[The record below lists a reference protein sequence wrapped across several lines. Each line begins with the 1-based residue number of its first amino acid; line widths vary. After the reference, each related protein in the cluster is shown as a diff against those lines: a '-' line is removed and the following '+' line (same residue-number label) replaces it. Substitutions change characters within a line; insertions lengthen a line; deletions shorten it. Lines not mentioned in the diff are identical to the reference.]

1 MNDYDE
7 QLLEG
12 TPDLTPE
19 ELALLEAEQ
28 AELQTYLEPEQT
40 QKPATP
46 QVSQPTATAGGQQA
60 PPEQPQTGP
69 YRTETGDIDL
79 EKMRREG
86 AEFDMMG
93 LAGVSD
99 FVLDALNLLPG
110 VDLPKVPKFENE
122 VAQSSREIMSVVIP
136 TVALGAG
143 GTSAL
148 TGAAGQL
155 GTTTKIGK
163 FLNDPLVRRIGT
175 VAFSSGAGAAVDYTV
190 EFNQEDDNLTG
201 VLRKTYPRYF
211 GWLPENLA
219 TLDGDSPEVKRA
231 KNVLEGTYLGL
242 GTDMLLGLNKLFRG
256 RGGFAKGAAI
266 PETEKAGQY
275 FSRNV
280 EPEGDVDDVVEAA
293 AAARSD
299 SLDEIGNYNLSK
311 RVVETEVPV
320 SGRDYYIDSMSAR
333 ATNMSPEEARA
344 LYSDA
349 WDNMDEA
356 TRKGF
361 DDIAA
366 ESGLT
371 TIQRNVDTSEPI
383 FGYHDLYGYQE
394 MGVRSVDDLGIV
406 GASIDAARIASNSDT
421 IYGRLGNAVSEGALK
436 FSLENVDNQLTVQ
449 KGLADVLT
457 AADDYGY
464 RSASGLDLSSAD
476 IKDAGERLAA
486 TFYEMDVQALRTQ
499 LPDLSDIKPT
509 GLTVLSDDAY
519 KGVVGALKKYMDDFA
534 NMDYMKAQAYVGTSF
549 GGQISDMAQGM
560 RLTEGTPAIERAT
573 EQILDRMEFLMVQ
586 KNMAS
591 YTKNK
596 SNKMMNLFNKLTTG
610 EALDVKEARRIERAI
625 RGEADQTAAALAK
638 VKEEARFTIDNLREI
653 SQTEPE
659 MLRPLMMA
667 YEMTDGNIST
677 ITKLNNY
684 LKQSTAT
691 LSKAFI
697 DGQPEI
703 PSVIL
708 KGFYSN
714 VYNSTLSAF
723 GTPIR
728 AGLSNTVQLIEKP
741 LRVMAGGLLNGDLKT
756 VRRGWYQYSSV
767 MESLQESFEYM
778 KQVFKRSGMD
788 PNVIEA
794 REDYGVA
801 SRQLELI
808 NAFADAKAAQGE
820 YGPQFMAEV
829 ANNMNDLANHP
840 WLRFGNRAMQA
851 MDGFTQSMV
860 AMSEAKGRVFDDL
873 TKGGKLPFDE
883 KVGNEL
889 YRKVYDKMF
898 DADGIITDSAVK
910 ATSGEISLN
919 LDNAASNALSNMIN
933 YAPIFKPFLLF
944 TKTPINE
951 LKLAASYNPLGLFVK
966 DFSAFRR
973 EFDDMPF
980 EEVETLLA
988 SRGIEVDPITAR
1000 AKYNEIRADLK
1011 GRKAFGAL
1019 AVTGAGALF
1028 LNDRITGNGLYD
1040 KQKQALRRNAD
1051 WKPRSIRLPGGEWVS
1066 YDNLGPITTWLSTT
1080 VDIMD
1085 NGLDFGLSAA
1095 AGAPSAGALTPN
1107 ELGENLHKMGFV
1119 LSAAITDKT
1128 ALAGL
1133 EPLMDILNGNP
1144 NALAKWSSS
1153 FLTSAAVPGSS
1164 QLAEISRLMDPGL
1177 KEVEMNVIDL
1187 IRNRM
1192 PGIKSTLPAKYDW
1205 IDGGEVGVPDNNFAR
1220 IWNTYMPWKVNGKIS
1235 PEKQFLMDIEYDAR
1249 PTLATDGNGV
1259 PLTPEERSEITNI
1272 MGRDGLFKAAIQRVM
1287 RTTDGKAFRKRYQE
1301 AVANGLDPDLSSFE
1315 NLHTQLDREL
1325 RGAIRMA
1332 IGSSPHQD
1340 GLAQK
1345 NYVQETVGNYLRQGD
1360 QEGAQR
1366 FLDYMKQFSY

>member
-19 ELALLEAEQ
+19 QIAALEAEQ
-28 AELQTYLEPEQT
+28 AMAQSYLEPEQT
-40 QKPATP
+40 QEIKQP
-46 QVSQPTATAGGQQA
+46 QVSQPTATAEGQQA

-86 AEFDMMG
+86 AEFDLMG
-93 LAGVSD
+93 IAGLTD
-99 FVLDALNLLPG
+99 FALDALNLIPG
-110 VDLPKVPKFENE
+110 VDLPKIPKFEND
-122 VAQSSREIMSVVIP
+122 VAQSSREIMSVVVP
-136 TVALGAG
+136 TIALGGAG
-143 GTSAL
+143 TAAL
-148 TGAAGQL
+148 TAKAGQL
-155 GTTTKIGK
+155 STATRAGK
-163 FLNDPLVRRIGT
+163 LLNDPLVRRIGT
-175 VAFSSGAGAAVDYTV
+175 AAFSAGAGAAVDYTI
-190 EFNQEDDNLTG
+190 EINQEDDNLTG
-201 VLRKTYPRYF
+201 TLRKTYPRYF

-219 TLDGDSPEVKRA
+219 TLDSDSPEVKRA

-256 RGGFAKGAAI
+256 RGGFAKGAPI
-266 PETEKAGQY
+266 PETEKAGEY
-275 FSRNV
+275 FSRNI
-280 EPEGDVDDVVEAA
+280 EPEGTVDDVVEAS

-320 SGRDYYIDSMSAR
+320 TGRDYYIETMSAR
-333 ATNMSPEEARA
+333 ATDMPIDEARR
-344 LYSDA
+344 LYTDA
-349 WDNMDEA
+349 WDQMDDVN
-356 TRKGF
+356 RKGY
-361 DDIAA
+361 DDIA
-366 ESGLT
+366 EQSGAT
-371 TIQRNVDTSEPI
+371 TIQRSVDTSEPI

-394 MGVRSVDDLGIV
+394 MGVRSVDNLGIV
-406 GASIDAARIASNSDT
+406 GAAIDVARISSDTDT
-421 IYGRLGNAVSEGALK
+421 IYGRVGNAVSEGALK
-436 FSLENVDNQLTVQ
+436 FSLENVDNQLAVQ

-464 RSASGLDLSSAD
+464 RSASGVDLSSAD

-486 TFYEMDVQALRTQ
+486 TFYEMDLQALRTQ
-499 LPDLSDIKPT
+499 LPDLSDVKPT
-509 GLTVLSDDAY
+509 GVEVLSDDAY

-560 RLTEGTPAIERAT
+560 RLTEGTPAIERAS

-596 SNKMMNLFNKLTTG
+596 SRNMLNLFNKLTTG
-610 EALDVKEARRIERAI
+610 EALDIKEAKRIERAI
-625 RGEADQTAAALAK
+625 RGETEATTAALNK
-638 VKEEARFTIDNLREI
+638 IKEEASFTIDNLREI
-653 SQTEPE
+653 SQTQPE
-659 MLRPLMMA
+659 MLRPLMLA
-667 YEMTDGNIST
+667 YEMSDGNIST

-684 LKQSTAT
+684 LKQSTGT
-691 LSKAFI
+691 LSKAFL
-697 DGQPEI
+697 DFQPEI
-703 PSVIL
+703 PSAIL

-728 AGLSNTVQLIEKP
+728 AGLANTVQLIEKP

-767 MESLQESFEYM
+767 TESLQESFEYM

-788 PNVIEA
+788 PNIIEA

-808 NAFADAKAAQGE
+808 NSFADAKAAQGE

-829 ANNMNDLANHP
+829 ANNMNDLSNHP

-860 AMSEAKGRVFDDL
+860 AMSEAKARVFDDL
-873 TKGGKLPFDE
+873 TKGGKIPFDE

-889 YRKVYDKMF
+889 YRKVYEKMF
-898 DADGIITDSAVK
+898 DADGLITDSAVK
-910 ATSGEISLN
+910 AASGEISLN
-919 LDNAASNALSNMIN
+919 LDNAATNALSNMIN

-951 LKLAASYNPLGLFVK
+951 LKLAASYNPLGVFVK
-966 DFSAFRR
+966 DFGAFRR
-973 EFDDMPF
+973 DFEDMPF

-988 SRGIEVDPITAR
+988 ARGVEVDPITAR
-1000 AKYNEIRADLK
+1000 AKYNEIRADLR
-1011 GRKAFGAL
+1011 GRKALGAL
-1019 AVTGAGALF
+1019 AVTGAGSLF

-1040 KQKQALRRNAD
+1040 KQKQALRRNAG
-1051 WKPRSIRLPGGEWVS
+1051 WKPRSIRMPGGEWVS
-1066 YDNLGPITTWLSTT
+1066 YDNLGPITSWLSLT

-1085 NGLDFGLSAA
+1085 NGMDFGLSGV
-1095 AGAPSAGALTPN
+1095 AGGTLSPN

-1119 LSAAITDKT
+1119 LASSITDKT

-1164 QLAEISRLMDPGL
+1164 QLAEISRLLDPGL
-1177 KEVEMNVIDL
+1177 KEVEMNVFDL
-1187 IRNRM
+1187 MRNRM
-1192 PGIKSTLPAKYDW
+1192 PGIKSTLPATYDW

-1249 PTLATDGNGV
+1249 PTLTTDGNGV
-1259 PLTPEERSEITNI
+1259 RLTAEERSEITNI

-1287 RTTDGKAFRKRYQE
+1287 QTTEGKAFRKRYKE
-1301 AVANGLDPDLSSFE
+1301 AVANGLDPDLSTFE
-1315 NLHTQLDREL
+1315 ALHITLDREL
-1325 RGAIRMA
+1325 RNAMRMA
-1332 IGSSPHQD
+1332 IGSSPNQD
-1340 GLAQK
+1340 AISQK
-1345 NYVQETVGNYLRQGD
+1345 RYVQETVGEYLRQGD

-1366 FLDYMKQFSY
+1366 FLDYMGQFSY